1 MNNINQLI
9 LEGVVEKAPV
19 ILGGTAEMDIA
30 ASRYFK
36 DTDGNVQEEKSFFTV
51 SGYGNLADM
60 MMSYCPKG
68 RGVLIVGR
76 LKQVKWQDSDGK
88 KHSKVVVLAE
98 HIDLK
103 PVKEEK

>member
-1 MNNINQLI
+1 MNNMNQLI

-51 SGYGNLADM
+51 SGYGNLADI
-60 MMSYCPKG
+60 MMSHCPKG
-68 RGVLIVGR
+68 RGVWIVGR
-76 LKQVKWQDSDGK
+76 LKQERWKDSDGK